1 MPKLRSSARRS
12 YASRRKHSHCQGIL
26 TAQCRHRKGCRMAF
40 GKKRTFCR
48 KTKNRRRT
56 VRRRSSRR
64 TH

>member
-1 MPKLRSSARRS
+1 MPKVRSSARRS
-12 YASRRKHSHCQGIL
+12 YASRRKHSHCRGIL

-56 VRRRSSRR
+56 RRSSRR
-64 TH
+64 S